1 MKKKSGMTISRALGH
16 MRMIRADIDGIIA
29 TAVKSQV
36 THEELGEMYVK
47 RIKDNPRMVK
57 LPEWATAEIR
67 GYHQGKSDM
76 ITRYLTFHGYMYDGK
91 LYKTKLDCTG
101 SPWPLWEEAY
111 ARVEAEKKMSFAQ
124 WSDENCTGS
133 GFYWP
138 SGKPYFVCP
147 YRRSARANTTTPEG

>member
-1 MKKKSGMTISRALGH
+1 MKKSGMTISRALGH
-16 MRMIRADIDGIIA
+16 MRMLRAGIDGIIA

-67 GYHQGKSDM
+67 GYHQGKCDM
-76 ITRYLTFHGYMYDGK
+76 IIRYLTFHGYMYDGK
-91 LYKTKLDCTG
+91 LHKTKFDYTG
-101 SPWPLWEEAY
+101 AAWPLWDRMYEI
-111 ARVEAEKKMSFAQ
+111 VEAEKKISFTQ
-124 WSDENCTGS
+124 WCDEHCTES

-138 SGKPYFVCP
+138 SGRPYFVGP
-147 YRRSARANTTTPEG
+147 YRKSARANTTTPEG